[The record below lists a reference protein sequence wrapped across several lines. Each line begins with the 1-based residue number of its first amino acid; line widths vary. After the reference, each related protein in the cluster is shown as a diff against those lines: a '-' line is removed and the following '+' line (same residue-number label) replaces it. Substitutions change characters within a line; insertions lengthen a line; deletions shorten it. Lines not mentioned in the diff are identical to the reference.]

1 MIIHSYYNRTALE
14 RESVQSQSALAG
26 KSAHDPMALPRKCTC
41 TNGFMRKDRA
51 MSNEEMNNILAQLS
65 QPFHPSR
72 ITWRPGALTGKKDK
86 ALALAYADLRAY
98 QNRLDET
105 CGMNWSVSYTPW
117 AERIICHLTI
127 NGITRS
133 STGEPDSDSERSEI
147 AGTTAEAQAFKR
159 ACAMFGLGRYLYNL
173 PTVWVEY
180 DAEQQRFTEKA
191 KARLHGI
198 ITQHYQRF
206 LDGQAPPNLEGA
218 MEEMPAEEAEPQ
230 PEPQTEKQPAEQPK
244 LQPERPAD
252 AKEES
257 GDAALLPLRQRL
269 DALGQE
275 LYGAQ
280 WEHVRAHNIK
290 RLIGEQD
297 NGNGAL
303 SQAQIQTLIN
313 GLKKLKQQR
322 QAV

>member
-1 MIIHSYYNRTALE
+1 
-14 RESVQSQSALAG
+14 
-26 KSAHDPMALPRKCTC
+26 
-41 TNGFMRKDRA
+41 
-51 MSNEEMNNILAQLS
+51 MNNAEMTNILDQLS
-65 QPFHPSR
+65 EPFHPSR
-72 ITWRPGALTGKKDK
+72 ITWRPGALTSKKDK

-105 CGMNWSVSYTPW
+105 CGMNWAVSYTPW
-117 AERIICHLTI
+117 DERLICHLTI

-206 LDGQAPPNLEGA
+206 MDGHDQSSPAATPAGVA
-218 MEEMPAEEAEPQ
+218 EEPPAEETEAQSAAQPAQPQANSPLKQLDKQPAAEP
-230 PEPQTEKQPAEQPK
+230 TQPAEQPAAK
-244 LQPERPAD
+244 QPAQPVMV
-252 AKEES
+252 KEES

-275 LYGAQ
+275 LYGEQ

-297 NGNGAL
+297 NGNGSLA
-303 SQAQIQTLIN
+303 QEQIQTLIN

-322 QAV
+322 QAA